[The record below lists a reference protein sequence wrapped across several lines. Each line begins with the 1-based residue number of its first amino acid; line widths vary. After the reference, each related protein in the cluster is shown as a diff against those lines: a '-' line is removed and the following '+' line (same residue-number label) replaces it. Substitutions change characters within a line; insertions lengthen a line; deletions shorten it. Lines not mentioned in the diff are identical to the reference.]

1 MEQAEKVLREKIY
14 NNSNG
19 MLSIKERQKLYL
31 KQETNKENIF
41 NNNLDEYICDNN
53 EKKQLIHK
61 KYAQPKDKNIL
72 YNLTDDINSFKSE
85 EIDENITTLNG
96 RLLLL
101 ISEQNYSSQKQSDID
116 KELESILNK
125 ADALRAKI
133 CEIEKKT
140 NGYIKDIND
149 YENKI
154 EEKKK
159 KENDE
164 KKKLKDKL
172 DFIKLDQGK
181 AQKEKL
187 EIQRELEEKNHII
200 QKKEEE
206 IQRLK
211 KINNNISN
219 DIKNYT
225 EIIKYQK
232 QLHNDI
238 QPYKNQMNN
247 EYQEAKGN
255 MRVFC
260 RIRPPIQREI
270 TKKLIDIEYRGDNS
284 LIIKGEKKASNIG
297 REGGNQDIEQFQFN
311 RIFKPNDSQEDV
323 FEEVAP
329 LIQSSLDGYNINI
342 FAYGQTG
349 SGKTFTM
356 EGDTSS
362 QENYGIVPR
371 SVDTIFNYYDQELKN
386 MGWEINFLLSV
397 CEIYNKKTRDLLGEK
412 NVDKT
417 EELKEMKICNT
428 AEWNSN
434 FGQIAQRRKV
444 AETKMNMESSRS
456 HLIFKIK
463 IHLHNKNGIE
473 EDRFGSLNLIDL
485 AGSERVDKATVSE
498 ERFKESIEINS
509 SLTHLKSVFEAMK
522 SKHDK
527 FIPFHNTPLTDVLKD
542 CLSGD
547 NSKTLMFVN
556 ISPLLE
562 SFKESTCSLKFAT
575 DVNKCYVS
583 GNDDD
588 SNEEGF
594 DDIDNNYEPMDL
606 DT

>member
-1 MEQAEKVLREKIY
+1 MEQAEKALRDKVCLYSNKI
-14 NNSNG
+14 S
-19 MLSIKERQKLYL
+19 SIKKRSKPE
-31 KQETNKENIF
+31 ETNKENIF
-41 NNNLDEYICDNN
+41 NNDLCKYQTGDIEN
-53 EKKQLIHK
+53 KKL
-61 KYAQPKDKNIL
+61 
-72 YNLTDDINSFKSE
+72 
-85 EIDENITTLNG
+85 
-96 RLLLL
+96 
-101 ISEQNYSSQKQSDID
+101 
-116 KELESILNK
+116 
-125 ADALRAKI
+125 
-133 CEIEKKT
+133 IEKKIINPEIKNTLYEFVDDT
-140 NGYIKDIND
+140 NNSTIEEMDIYQTAFNKHFLYIMSKNLKAMKNRDNCHEILKKTLIKSNNVKHKINNENLAINVLKGENKE
-149 YENKI
+149 YMNKI
-154 EEKKK
+154 EQKKI
-159 KENDE
+159 KENE
-164 KKKLKDKL
+164 ELLKLKKKLDM
-172 DFIKLDQGK
+172 IKLENWK
-181 AQKEKL
+181 AMNEKIN
-187 EIQRELEEKNHII
+187 IQHETDEKTHFI
-200 QKKEEE
+200 QKKDEEK
-206 IQRLK
+206 QMLN
-211 KINNNISN
+211 KINNNLSIEIN
-219 DIKNYT
+219 NYT
-225 EIIKYQK
+225 EGIKYQT

-238 QPYKNQMNN
+238 QPYKNQTNN

-255 MRVFC
+255 VRVFC
-260 RIRPPIQREI
+260 RIRPPLQREI
-270 TKKLIDIEYRGDNS
+270 AKKQIAIEYKGDNS

-297 REGGNQDIEQFQFN
+297 REGGHQDIEQFQFN
-311 RIFKPNDSQEDV
+311 RIFKQNDTQADV
-323 FEEVAP
+323 FEEVSP
-329 LIQSSLDGYNINI
+329 LIQSSLDGFNINI

-356 EGDTSS
+356 EGDTSTP
-362 QENYGIVPR
+362 EKYGIVPR
-371 SVDTIFNYYDQELKN
+371 SVDKIFRYFDEELKN

-417 EELKEMKICNT
+417 EELKEMKINNLN
-428 AEWNSN
+428 EWNSN

-485 AGSERVDKATVSE
+485 AGSERVDKNTVSE

-556 ISPLLE
+556 ISPLLD

-588 SNEEGF
+588 SDEDDF
-594 DDIDNNYEPMDL
+594 DDFDKNYQPMDL
-606 DT
+606 DI